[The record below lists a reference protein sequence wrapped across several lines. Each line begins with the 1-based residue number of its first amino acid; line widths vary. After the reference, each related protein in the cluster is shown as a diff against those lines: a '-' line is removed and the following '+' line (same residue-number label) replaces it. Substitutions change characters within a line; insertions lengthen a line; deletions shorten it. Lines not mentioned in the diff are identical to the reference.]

1 MTNHGMY
8 EEFLKYFLILLLLV
22 VDVFSQQH
30 PNSGIDSL
38 LNSGIEQI
46 LSQDY
51 HLSKNTFELLDE
63 QHSNIPLGKI
73 YLVANEIAR
82 TVDYEEDFHEE
93 YIDSIL
99 NLADE
104 QTAELLD
111 YDDEDLWYNYYSALI
126 QGYKAYYKAITNNII
141 TAFSNGVNSLQ
152 NFQVCLEID
161 PKFYEAYIAIG
172 AYNYWKSKQTKS
184 LSWLP
189 FVSDN
194 RAEGIEYL
202 EEAVKHSTYNYYLAA
217 NSLIWIY
224 IDNDQS
230 GKAVELSSKMLELF
244 PESRF
249 FRWGLARAYEDLD
262 TNKAIETYLEILSS
276 VETLNERNYFNDIVL
291 KHKVAMLYNR
301 QGKNKIALNL
311 CNEILDFE
319 INSDLI
325 NNRLASRIERVKK
338 LRQILL
344 SEK

>member
-1 MTNHGMY
+1 MPET
-8 EEFLKYFLILLLLV
+8 ELLVRSKYLIILLLV
-22 VDVFSQQH
+22 VVDVFAQQH
-30 PNSGIDSL
+30 PNTEIDSL

-46 LSQDY
+46 LSQNY
-51 HLSKNTFELLDE
+51 SFAKNTFEFLDQ
-63 QHSNIPLGKI
+63 QHSEFPVGKI

-82 TVDYEEDFHEE
+82 TVDYAEKFNEE
-93 YIDSIL
+93 YIDSL
-99 NLADE
+99 LSLAEE
-104 QTAELLD
+104 QTSNFLES
-111 YDDEDLWYNYYSALI
+111 DDEDLWYNYYDALI

-141 TAFSNGVNSLQ
+141 SAFSNGVNSLQ
-152 NFQVCLEID
+152 KFQICLEIE

-189 FVSDN
+189 FVSDK
-194 RAEGIEYL
+194 REEGIKYL

-230 GKAVELSSKMLELF
+230 EKAIELSSKMLELF

-262 TNKAIETYLEILSS
+262 TNKAIVTYSAISTS
-276 VETLNERNYFNDIVL
+276 IETLDKRNYFNDIVL
-291 KHKVAMLYNR
+291 KHKIAMLYNR
-301 QGKNKIALNL
+301 QGKNQIALDL

-319 INSDLI
+319 IKSVFI
-325 NNRLASRIERVKK
+325 KNRLSTRIERVKK
-338 LRQILL
+338 LRQLLL